1 MQASIFVLWL
11 AFGGV
16 ILTNP
21 LGFFA
26 FANIRNYSDIKK
38 RDRFLCPSQVCIR
51 KCIPQLVIIIY
62 SNH

>member
-21 LGFFA
+21 LGVFA
-26 FANIRNYSDIKK
+26 FATKE
-38 RDRFLCPSQVCIR
+38 
-51 KCIPQLVIIIY
+51 
-62 SNH
+62 

>member
-16 ILTNP
+16 ILTYP

-26 FANIRNYSDIKK
+26 FATKE
-38 RDRFLCPSQVCIR
+38 
-51 KCIPQLVIIIY
+51 
-62 SNH
+62 